1 MPDKEQKL
9 TAAKVDEIIRK
20 CLFKEGEPTEDK
32 VVADGIMS
40 SFGFHPGRL
49 EENKPVI
56 KELLNELPD
65 TFMASGGGGMSFLN
79 ACMDKHE
86 NHANSAA
93 RCPHSLG
100 DVDLFA
106 PGVKI
111 YSSLPDENYDYL
123 SGTSMATPEVSGIAA
138 LLRSQRPDLTA
149 PQIRDVL
156 MKTTR
161 KFNGLIVKLPGL
173 QIDTTLDQL
182 STSGGIVDAFSAY
195 CKLYHLEPDEAA
207 REIGQR

>member
-32 VVADGIMS
+32 VVADGIMN

-86 NHANSAA
+86 NHWGEHPNME
-93 RCPHSLG
+93 C
-100 DVDLFA
+100 LFA
-106 PGVKI
+106 LGTAAGYVKLALPREMW
-111 YSSLPDENYDYL
+111 SSLPGGMPYYVVD
-123 SGTSMATPEVSGIAA
+123 TVS
-138 LLRSQRPDLTA
+138 T
-149 PQIRDVL
+149 
-156 MKTTR
+156 
-161 KFNGLIVKLPGL
+161 
-173 QIDTTLDQL
+173 
-182 STSGGIVDAFSAY
+182 
-195 CKLYHLEPDEAA
+195 
-207 REIGQR
+207 